1 MITIAGIIIELQLVT
16 NYYTNEIF
24 TPRNNINKELNSLK
38 NIRAIQ
44 LLNWPIIKDKLMV
57 KYPMLDSVSLS
68 ISTFPEININIIE
81 KQPWAIV
88 LKENNQ
94 DIYSYDG
101 TLLNP
106 NLPDV
111 ELPSMNIMIINS
123 NLEISNKNK
132 ITEQYLIELQQISDG
147 LKIIPFFELQQ
158 IILKETTTELISST
172 GMKVNL
178 GKVVNTIEK
187 FEMLKY
193 FISNQRKD
201 LEKIQLIDIQ
211 FPKRVIVK
219 KI

>member
-1 MITIAGIIIELQLVT
+1 YYPVQNYKFIISFSFLFLMITIAGIIIELQLVT

-158 IILKETTTELISST
+158 
-172 GMKVNL
+172 
-178 GKVVNTIEK
+178 
-187 FEMLKY
+187 
-193 FISNQRKD
+193 
-201 LEKIQLIDIQ
+201 
-211 FPKRVIVK
+211 
-219 KI
+219 